1 MAQKAGVS
9 LEAGPLSDPV
19 SGVMGSTLR
28 CLSVLE
34 LLANPP
40 FEYGLTQ
47 TAQVLGLAKGTA
59 RRFLATLE
67 AAGYVERDPVHRVY
81 RLASKSLIVG
91 TAYLRRSPIYRAAY
105 LHMQELARK
114 AEVMVHLS
122 IKDGD
127 TVLFLSTVGQPG
139 TVYLYADI
147 GERRPIHATAM
158 GKLLLALGPDS
169 EVKRILAK
177 PLQRYTARTIVD
189 PAAMQAELALIRK
202 KGYSVM
208 YREIYEQLGA
218 VAAPVHDSTGKVV
231 AAICADVNADTL
243 TPQSELSYA
252 KILLETALRISVQL
266 GYRPANPDVAIM
278 TSLGQ
283 PFLSSASTG
292 KLHQPALDPIAR

>member
-1 MAQKAGVS
+1 MAPNG
-9 LEAGPLSDPV
+9 EPV
-19 SGVMGSTLR
+19 LGVMGSTLR
-28 CLSVLE
+28 CFAVLE
-34 LLANPP
+34 LLAQPP

-47 TAQVLGLAKGTA
+47 TAQLLGFAKGTA

-127 TVLFLSTVGQPG
+127 SVLFLSTVGQPG

-147 GERRPIHATAM
+147 GERRPLHATAM
-158 GKLLLALGPDS
+158 GKLLLALGPQA
-169 EVKRILAK
+169 EVERHLSS
-177 PLQRYTARTIVD
+177 PLQRFTARTIVD
-189 PAAMQAELALIRK
+189 PGVMRAQLDLIRE

-208 YREIYEQLGA
+208 YREIYEQLAA
-218 VAAPVHDSTGKVV
+218 VAAPVRDSTGAVV
-231 AAICADVNADTL
+231 AAICADVNADGL
-243 TPQSELSYA
+243 TPESELRYA
-252 KILLETALRISVQL
+252 KILMETALRISVQL
-266 GYRPANPDVAIM
+266 GYRPANPDMAIM

-283 PFLSSASTG
+283 PFLGAVAG
-292 KLHQPALDPIAR
+292 AR